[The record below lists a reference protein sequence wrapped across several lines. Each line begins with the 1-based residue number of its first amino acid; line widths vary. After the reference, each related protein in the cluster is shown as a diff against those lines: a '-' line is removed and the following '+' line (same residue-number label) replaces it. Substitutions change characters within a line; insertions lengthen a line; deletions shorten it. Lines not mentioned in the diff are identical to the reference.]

1 MAGIGKSKKTSIEST
16 IEDQLKELKDLL
28 QETNQKVTSLQT
40 QISNNHSELLVKVD
54 AADKNAKKALQLA
67 KNNEA
72 IIDELRQENQTLK
85 EKIKADII
93 EGADNSVKKYM
104 ANKDS
109 VIPQIEGQIKGVFIE
124 LEDLRNQSMRSTLIL
139 KNIKEENESIWEDST
154 RVLGKFISP
163 DLDMNYT
170 DEEIDMFI
178 SRDHRDSQ
186 GSAKKSSQKI
196 KTFVCAVYKSAICRR
211 GT

>member
-1 MAGIGKSKKTSIEST
+1 MAGIGKSKKTSIESA

-124 LEDLRNQSMRSTLIL
+124 LEDLRNQSMRSTLIF

>member
-54 AADKNAKKALQLA
+54 AADKNAKEALQLA

-109 VIPQIEGQIKGVFIE
+109 VIPQIEAQIKGVFID
-124 LEDLRNQSMRSTLIL
+124 LEDLRNQSMRLTLIF

-170 DEEIDMFI
+170 DEEINMFI

-196 KTFVCAVYKSAICRR
+196 KTFVCAVYKPAICRR